1 MGHRNPQGLDYS
13 KKFDYVISSEH
24 GPAGGDEVNLN
35 INPEKVKNFGWPIS
49 SYGNHYDIDAAAT
62 DSHNGD
68 PDRFIRAAPLY
79 KNHSVRAVLI
89 KGNGKHFQAG
99 ADLQWLKE
107 IGNLSQKEN
116 IEVSRKTAS
125 AIQGLTKFPKPTI
138 ALIHGGCFGGG
149 TGIAAAT
156 DIVIASEDAIF
167 SISEAKWGV
176 MAGIIIPHLNAS
188 IGVRNV
194 RRYALTCERFNAS
207 QAKEMGLVHQVCR
220 TGDLE
225 NAVKPVIEDLLMCAP
240 DALEAT
246 KRRTLIE
253 SGLMLSDE
261 KFDEL
266 VFEHSQK
273 RMTDEAKEGLNSFLE
288 KRTASWYQN

>member
-1 MGHRNPQGLDYS
+1 MSSNIVITKVDERGIAEVILNRPERNNAYNSDMIIELIKS
-13 KKFDYVISSEH
+13 FE
-24 GPAGGDEVNLN
+24 
-35 INPEKVKNFGWPIS
+35 
-49 SYGNHYDIDAAAT
+49 T
-62 DSHNGD
+62 
-68 PDRFIRAAPLY
+68 LY
-79 KNHSVRAVLI
+79 KNNSVRVVLI

-99 ADLQWLKE
+99 ADLEWLKK

-116 IEVSRKTAS
+116 IEVSKKTAS
-125 AIQGLTKFPKPTI
+125 AIKGLTEFPKPTI

-149 TGIAAAT
+149 TGIAAAA
-156 DIVIASEDAIF
+156 DIVIASEDAVF
-167 SISEAKWGV
+167 SISEARWGV

-194 RRYALTCERFNAS
+194 RRYALSCERFNAS
-207 QAKEMGLVHQVCR
+207 QAKEMGLIHQVCK
-220 TGDLE
+220 TGELE
-225 NAVKPVIEDLLMCAP
+225 VAVKPVIEDLLMCAP

-253 SGLMLSDE
+253 SGLMLSDK

-273 RMTDEAKEGLNSFLE
+273 RMSDEAKEGLNSFIE
-288 KRTASWYQN
+288 KRTASWFQN